1 MRQRGFTIIEMAV
14 TLTVLAF
21 VLFAAVPSIGTW
33 MDNTRIRNATDA
45 LQSGIQTARNE
56 AVCRNQTMSFWLVS
70 DTGGVLTDG
79 CTLSNTSGS
88 WVVSESSPAGNCAD
102 APSTTV
108 APMIVTGHPVGEG
121 GGHVAIAALQ
131 ADGTTAATQITFNG
145 FGRIANT
152 ADAINRIDV
161 ASETEGS
168 EARALRL
175 VISPAGLVRMCD
187 PAVSNSTDP
196 RKCT

>member
-33 MDNTRIRNATDA
+33 MDNTRIRNAADA
-45 LQSGIQTARNE
+45 LQSGIQTARSE
-56 AVCRNQTMSFWLVS
+56 AVRRNQTMSFWLVS
-70 DTGGVLTDG
+70 DTNVLTDD

-88 WVVSESSPAGNCAD
+88 WVVSESSPEGNCAD

-108 APMIVTGHPVGEG
+108 APMIVTGRTVGEG
-121 GGHVAIAALQ
+121 GGHVAIAAVK

-161 ASETEGS
+161 ASETDGS